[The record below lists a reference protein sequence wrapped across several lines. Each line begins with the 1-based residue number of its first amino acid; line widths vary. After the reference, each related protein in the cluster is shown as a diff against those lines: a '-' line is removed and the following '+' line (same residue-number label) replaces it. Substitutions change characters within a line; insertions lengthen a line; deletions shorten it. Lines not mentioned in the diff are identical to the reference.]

1 MKENS
6 NIRNAARIANIPQ
19 WKIADALG
27 ISEATLTRWLRF
39 QLSPERENKV
49 MEVIDQLSREKQGVN

>member
-6 NIRNAARIANIPQ
+6 KIRNAARIANIPQ

-27 ISEATLTRWLRF
+27 ISEATFTRWLRF
-39 QLSPERENKV
+39 TLSPERENEV
-49 MEVIDQLSREKQGVN
+49 MAIINKLALEKQEAI

>member
-19 WKIADALG
+19 WKIAEALG
-27 ISEATLTRWLRF
+27 ISEATFTRWLRAK
-39 QLSPERENKV
+39 LSPEREEKV
-49 MEVIDQLSREKQGVN
+49 MAIIDRLAQEKQGVN

>member
-39 QLSPERENKV
+39 KLSTERENKILAI
-49 MEVIDQLSREKQGVN
+49 IDRLTQEKQGVN